1 MAIASLPPGPTHPG
15 LWQTLELVR
24 DPIAF
29 FDRYQ
34 QRYGHTFT
42 TRVLGPKSPPVV
54 FTGEPALVQGVFTA
68 PVDTFALG
76 KVTHVFRPLTGD
88 RSLIML
94 DGAEHL
100 RQRKLLMPPLHGDRM
115 KTYGDLIVEIT
126 RTVFAQLP
134 TGQPIDLRSSLADI
148 TLQIIL
154 RVVFGVEPG
163 PRYDELTQRISA
175 LLDAISE
182 PLYSSQFFF
191 PILQRDFGA
200 WSPWGRFLR
209 QREGIDRLV
218 YAEIRDRRA
227 SQQDNPDRTDILS
240 LLLTARD
247 EDGQGMSDRELHDQ
261 LMTLLLLGHETTA
274 SALAW
279 AILWSYEEGDRLARL
294 QNEVTH
300 APPDLLAA
308 LPYLNAV
315 CNEALRIY
323 PIALISQPR
332 IVKEPYSLGDY
343 VCDRGTVLIP
353 CVYLAHRVPTTY
365 PNPTQFNSDRF
376 LDHKF
381 SPAEF
386 FPFGGGHRGCIGM
399 AFSLFEMKL
408 ILGTILQQP
417 NLRLIPPDQIRPQR
431 RGITFVPAGGVTM
444 ERTPPA

>member
-1 MAIASLPPGPTHPG
+1 MSIASLPPGPTHPG

-34 QRYGHTFT
+34 RQYGHTFT

-54 FTGEPALVQGVFTA
+54 FTGDPEFVQGVFTA
-68 PVDTFALG
+68 PIDTFALG

-115 KTYGDLIVEIT
+115 KTYGDLIVAIT
-126 RTVFAQLP
+126 RQVLAQIP
-134 TGQPIDLRSSLADI
+134 TGQTLDLRSSLADI

-163 PRYDELTQRISA
+163 PRYDALTQRISA
-175 LLDAISE
+175 LLDAISD
-182 PLYSSQFFF
+182 PFYSSLFFF
-191 PILQRDFGA
+191 PVLQQDLGA

-227 SQQDNPDRTDILS
+227 SQEDNPDRADILS
-240 LLLTARD
+240 LLLTAQD
-247 EDGQGMSDRELHDQ
+247 EAGQGMSDRELHDQ

-279 AILWSYEEGDRLARL
+279 AILWSYEDRDRRTRL
-294 QNEVTH
+294 QNEVTD
-300 APPDLLAA
+300 APPDRLAA
-308 LPYLNAV
+308 LPDLNAV
-315 CNEALRIY
+315 CHEALRIY
-323 PIALISQPR
+323 PIALIAQPR
-332 IVKEPYSLGDY
+332 IVKEPYALGDY
-343 VCDRGTVLIP
+343 ICDRGTVLIP
-353 CVYLAHRVPTTY
+353 CVYLAHRVPATY

-376 LDHKF
+376 RTGKF

-408 ILGTILQQP
+408 ILGTILQQSD
-417 NLRLIPPDQIRPQR
+417 LHLIPPDQIRPQR

-444 ERTPPA
+444 KRTIPV